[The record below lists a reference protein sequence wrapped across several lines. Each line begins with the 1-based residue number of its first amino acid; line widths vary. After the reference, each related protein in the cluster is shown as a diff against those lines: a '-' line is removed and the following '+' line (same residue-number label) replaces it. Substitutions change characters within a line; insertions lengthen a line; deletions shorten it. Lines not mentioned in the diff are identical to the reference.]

1 MRLSAGIREDRDA
14 SLVRPVGV
22 RCERPPT
29 QAKSCSNDAAV
40 LCSQVLGIP
49 HLIWGLTSLDI
60 VRHAQWEFGIWV
72 TRVNP
77 IVGSDSYQ
85 SPNPRAWSPPAAY
98 LNKVESSRYT
108 DSVSQP
114 RQALVGMTREELRE
128 ALVERSDAKMRS
140 SQIAHS
146 IYGRALATYDEMK
159 DLPKDLRASLD
170 ERFVVNP
177 LQIASHRKSTDGVE
191 KLLVHNGDNQVFEC
205 VLLPY
210 EDRVSCCISS
220 QVGCPMGCR
229 FCATGLGGFDR
240 NLSAGEI
247 VGQYLLLQG
256 LSERRI
262 SHVVFM
268 GMGEPLLNLPN
279 VLKALKI
286 LHDEV
291 GLSNR
296 HLTVSTVGIVPQIR
310 ELAKEKLPIHLALS
324 LHSPIDE
331 IRDRLMPVNQKWPVR
346 DVVGAMK
353 AYQRATG
360 RKITIEYL
368 LIKGITDTADQAV
381 ELARLIKGT
390 PSVVNL
396 IPFNWVD
403 TEQGFARPERE
414 RVRAFR
420 RELESRGVNVTE
432 RMERGHDIAA
442 ACGQLAGEHAGKFAR
457 RAQSSGLPV
466 LSS

>member
-1 MRLSAGIREDRDA
+1 
-14 SLVRPVGV
+14 
-22 RCERPPT
+22 
-29 QAKSCSNDAAV
+29 
-40 LCSQVLGIP
+40 
-49 HLIWGLTSLDI
+49 
-60 VRHAQWEFGIWV
+60 
-72 TRVNP
+72 
-77 IVGSDSYQ
+77 
-85 SPNPRAWSPPAAY
+85 
-98 LNKVESSRYT
+98 
-108 DSVSQP
+108 
-114 RQALVGMTREELRE
+114 MTREEIKQ
-128 ALVERSDAKMRS
+128 ALGERKDAKMRGA
-140 SQIAHS
+140 QIALHL
-146 IYGRALATYDEMK
+146 YTRAASSFDQMQ
-159 DLPKDLRASLD
+159 DLPKDLRAELD
-170 ERFVVNP
+170 ATFLVNP
-177 LQIASHRKSTDGVE
+177 LQVAAHKKSSDGVE
-191 KLLVHNGDNQVFEC
+191 KLLVHNGDGNVFEC

-279 VLKALKI
+279 VVKALKL
-286 LHDEV
+286 LHDEI

-296 HLTVSTVGIVPQIR
+296 HLTVSTVGIVPQIK
-310 ELAKEKLPIHLALS
+310 ELAKENIPIHLALS
-324 LHSPIDE
+324 LHSPMDD

-346 DVVGAMK
+346 EVIGAMK
-353 AYQRATG
+353 QYQRATG

-368 LIKGITDTADQAV
+368 LIKEVTDTPDQAI
-381 ELARLIKGT
+381 ELAKLIKGT

-403 TEQGFARPERE
+403 TEQGFARPGRE

-457 RAQSSGLPV
+457 RARTSGLPV